1 MLLEDELPSSFIQ
14 DGEAPAGRVRRTHS
28 RCFLRPRARWS
39 VRTDPWSSWDG
50 YADGSGFD
58 TGTVVHYEAKHRPG
72 RFVIAFPSELE
83 YEPMSLSWGELLGE
97 TTCLSSSAEKA
108 VLLPPRASSTLTLA
122 PATRKVHR
130 QPRTRTCLARNCCP
144 MSLRIVIATFPA

>member
-1 MLLEDELPSSFIQ
+1 MAKHLQVVSVE
-14 DGEAPAGRVRRTHS
+14 
-28 RCFLRPRARWS
+28 RARDTS
-39 VRTDPWSSWDG
+39 YGRELVGLCVRIPWSSWDS

-83 YEPMSLSWGELLGE
+83 YKPMSLSWGELLGE